1 MKGSTKDSAT
11 NSSTVSRSGCFPR
24 GRFQGMMV
32 PASAKEKTG
41 MVKNLWGKEKLARAE
56 AKNGYRGAVCFVM
69 LPFFTGVH
77 MEKNNG

>member
-1 MKGSTKDSAT
+1 
-11 NSSTVSRSGCFPR
+11 
-24 GRFQGMMV
+24 MV

-41 MVKNLWGKEKLARAE
+41 MVKNLGGKEKLAEARAE